1 MKNDLSSNQYYVYA
15 YLRENGTPYYIGKG
29 KNKRAW
35 DKTSHTIKPPINKNF
50 IVIMESGLTE
60 LGALALERF
69 YIRWY
74 GRKDINTGI
83 LRNMSDGGDGSR
95 PGPEVVQKIKNARS
109 KQIITEETKE
119 KIKHTTKIRWQNP
132 EYREKMTAILTESN
146 QRPEKRKKSA
156 HTTKRDRQWVENQA
170 KALRGKTNSTSKTIW
185 YNNGIISIRSKE
197 GEQPEGFVKGR
208 KKWKNTG

>member
-1 MKNDLSSNQYYVYA
+1 MKNDLASNQYYVYA

-35 DKTSHTIKPPINKNF
+35 DKTSHTIKPPTNKNF

-95 PGPEVVQKIKNARS
+95 PGPEVIEKIKRARK
-109 KQIITEETKE
+109 KQIFSDETKE
-119 KIKHTTKIRWQNP
+119 KLSRISKERWETEDYRQKMKI
-132 EYREKMTAILTESN
+132 IFTETN
-146 QRPEKRKKSA
+146 QKPEKRLKSA
-156 HTTKRDRQWVENQA
+156 HKTKRNRQWVENQA
-170 KALRGKTNSTSKTIW
+170 KSLRGKPNSVSNTIW

-208 KKWKNTG
+208 KKWKNIG